1 MTKVTSEDIKS
12 IIEIFDESEWRDLS
26 LQVEDFRIFLSRDP
40 QADWGAWP
48 GATAPGSMRGKDS
61 SASAAAPIAAAPA
74 ADAAVPAPAPARS
87 AQAPGHEESSSPGAS
102 KDSSPAPENAVAVC
116 APNLGIFY
124 RSPKP
129 GAAPYVQLGDEIEP
143 GTEICL
149 IEVMKL
155 FTPVTAEVKGK
166 ICKICVEDG
175 ELVEHNQ
182 PLFYIEP
189 AE

>member
-12 IIEIFDESEWRDLS
+12 IIEIFDESEWRELS

-40 QADWGAWP
+40 EADWGPWP
-48 GATAPGSMRGKDS
+48 GARQPDIAQERGHPTTPVAPTSTTS
-61 SASAAAPIAAAPA
+61 VSAPP
-74 ADAAVPAPAPARS
+74 PARS
-87 AQAPGHEESSSPGAS
+87 AQASPESGSSAPATG
-102 KDSSPAPENAVAVC
+102 KDTAPAPENAVAIC

-155 FTPVTAEVKGK
+155 FTPVTSEVKGK

-189 AE
+189 TE

>member
-40 QADWGAWP
+40 EADWFP
-48 GATAPGSMRGKDS
+48 RLDVRSS
-61 SASAAAPIAAAPA
+61 SAAHGGGIEPSAAPSRAAP
-74 ADAAVPAPAPARS
+74 PAPVQAATPANSEVRPP
-87 AQAPGHEESSSPGAS
+87 AAE
-102 KDSSPAPENAVAVC
+102 KDSSPAPENAVAIY

-155 FTPVTAEVKGK
+155 FTPVTAEVKGR

-175 ELVEHNQ
+175 DLVEHNQ

-189 AE
+189 TE